1 MNTRKHRVVIVGG
14 GYAGLMAAA
23 RIGRENKAEVTLVD
37 GQPSFTHRIRLHE
50 TLAGAAPKTFG
61 YARSLSLHIVTGR
74 THGVYMVINPAKLGV
89 STG

>member
-61 YARSLSLHIVTGR
+61 YAPYAVAAHCSWAHSRRIYGDQSC
-74 THGVYMVINPAKLGV
+74 
-89 STG
+89 